1 MSSFQVVA
9 ETRDQDDLSLQYN
22 LYQEAFHHH
31 SGFAGEL
38 INLQNISLFS
48 HVNIFQVECT
58 RSELF
63 PFLTN
68 TIYDKDEVSLALT
81 EQLGIFNRLLG
92 G

>member
-48 HVNIFQVECT
+48 HVNIFQVEGT